1 MRGATR
7 LPLRLELLA
16 DRAARR
22 AQRSIR
28 ARLRR
33 VVGKGWLIGQS
44 ALAAGVALFVSGTL
58 LGHATPFVA
67 PIVAVI
73 CLGLTYGQRLRRVA
87 EVTVG
92 AAVGV
97 LISELFTG
105 WVGSGPWQVTL
116 IVGTSMAVAL
126 FLDAGSFLVT
136 QAAINGIVIG
146 TLSAT
151 GTAAV
156 NRWID
161 ALVGGGVALVA
172 AMVVPSAP
180 VRRPLRQ
187 AAKIAATVADL
198 LRCAA
203 RAAQDGDV
211 DRAVDALGAAR
222 ATDALVRELQAAAQE
237 GQSVVESSPFHR
249 GAGDDVER
257 IIEVIDPLDYA
268 VRSTRVL
275 VRRALIGIVDG
286 EAVPPSYIAVLDQL
300 AEAADVL
307 ARSLHEGAAPGAG
320 RSVLLT
326 VAQRTATLE
335 RTPYLSVEVVL
346 AQMRSVCV
354 DLLQVTG
361 LTVDE
366 AVAALPPVETR

>member
-1 MRGATR
+1 M
-7 LPLRLELLA
+7 
-16 DRAARR
+16 
-22 AQRSIR
+22 
-28 ARLRR
+28 
-33 VVGKGWLIGQS
+33 
-44 ALAAGVALFVSGTL
+44 AAGVALFVSGTV
-58 LGHATPFVA
+58 LGHQTPFVA

-97 LISELFTG
+97 LISEVFTA

-161 ALVGGGVALVA
+161 ALVGGAVALVA
-172 AMVVPSAP
+172 ATVVPSAP

-187 AAKIAATVADL
+187 AGRIAATVADL

-222 ATDALVRELQAAAQE
+222 ATDALVRELQAAAHE

-249 GAGDDVER
+249 GSGDDIER
-257 IIEVIDPLDYA
+257 IVEIIDPLDYA

-286 EAVPPSYIAVLDQL
+286 DAVPPSYIVVMDQL
-300 AEAADVL
+300 ADAADVL
-307 ARSLHEGAAPGAG
+307 ARALHEGAAPGAG
-320 RSVLLT
+320 RAVLLA
-326 VAQRTATLE
+326 VAARTATLE